1 MPGENLTRLEAQERA
16 AFLAVESYAVALDL
30 TTGPETFRSTTTV
43 RFTADGGTT
52 TFIDAITAEV
62 HSVTLN
68 GATARREGRERRAA
82 DPARRSAAAE
92 RAHGRRRLRVHEHR

>member
-52 TFIDAITAEV
+52 TFIDAITAR
-62 HSVTLN
+62 
-68 GATARREGRERRAA
+68 GAQRHAERR
-82 DPARRSAAAE
+82 RRST
-92 RAHGRRRLRVHEHR
+92 RRP